1 MRRLVPIL
9 LGLAACG
16 PDSTTVI
23 DARPAI
29 DAARD
34 GAVTDAATIDGA
46 TIDGAIVD
54 AAIIDAADPID
65 ALDGPPGIDAIDAPL
80 PCQTPVLTF
89 TLDGVLDASATVVA
103 GGVTSVRLAVAFSA
117 DGRLYVATDD
127 AGEGSDHFVLV
138 SATPPG
144 PDELRAPF
152 GKPGAVAV
160 GTGQMRFL
168 ADENDNDFEGWFR
181 LEAVGG
187 DTLLTGAPY
196 DAATGANGG
205 VVEGSVDLITAFGSV
220 PAAVSLSAVLYA
232 TGDGG
237 ALVPAAQTPAGDGDG
252 DVDAAEF
259 VTFTIPCSI
268 ATN

>member
-181 LEAVGG
+181 LQASGG
-187 DTLLTGAPY
+187 DVLLTDP
-196 DAATGANGG
+196 AATGANGG
-205 VVEGSVDLITAFGSV
+205 VLEGTIDLVAAFGAV
-220 PAAVSLSAVLYA
+220 PAAVYLAAAPFGTANS
-232 TGDGG
+232 G
-237 ALVPAAQTPAGDGDG
+237 ALVDAAQTPAGDGDG
-252 DVDAAEF
+252 DVNATEYL
-259 VTFTIPCSI
+259 TFPIPCD
-268 ATN
+268 ATQP